1 MRMEE
6 IVTPEGSV
14 QLDLDVRAGADYEY
28 VRGEERH
35 RIGELQRVRRV
46 RLGETVTLVFENRET
61 IRSTLEEAL
70 RTERID
76 DPERVAAERAAF
88 DAVVPPRGELAAML
102 FLEVADPADL
112 AAAAAAIED
121 TVFLEVAGARV
132 RGVPEAVAPPG
143 ERAPAHY
150 LRIALEPGVRAAVLS
165 GAAIAVG
172 TDHPNL
178 TVLVQLDEEQRQAIV
193 ADL

>member
-1 MRMEE
+1 L
-6 IVTPEGSV
+6 TLEGSV
-14 QLDLDVRAGADYEY
+14 QLDLDVRAGADYEH

-35 RIGELQRVRRV
+35 RVGELQRVRRV
-46 RLGETVTLVFENRET
+46 RLGETVTLVFENREM

-88 DAVVPPRGELAAML
+88 DAVVPPRGDLAAML

-112 AAAAAAIED
+112 AAAAAAIDGIEH
-121 TVFLEVAGARV
+121 TVFLEVGGVRV
-132 RGVPEAVAPPG
+132 RAVPEAVAPLG

-150 LRIALEPGVRAAVLS
+150 LRLALDPGVRAAMLS

-172 TDHPNL
+172 ADHPNL
-178 TVLVQLDEEQRQAIV
+178 TVLVGLDEEQREAIV